1 MDGCMLHDVGCC
13 VCVDWP
19 TAGPGRWC
27 VTVFSLLCCG
37 VSERSQ
43 PAVATPTGVFVTPR
57 SGATS
62 CAGLYR
68 EGVPVGRSPGSGT
81 GAGSGT
87 ATVPVRTASL

>member
-1 MDGCMLHDVGCC
+1 MDACCMMLDVAC
-13 VCVDWP
+13 VSIGRLLGLV
-19 TAGPGRWC
+19 AARWC

-68 EGVPVGRSPGSGT
+68 EGVPVGRSPGT